1 MVQTKELGLEERIH
15 FLGYRSDVVECI
27 NSFDFLVS
35 SSIYEG
41 LALSVIETFLNS
53 KTIVATDIPGIN
65 EIVNGTNG
73 LLIPVKNPNAMAQ
86 AIDKLAGE
94 VKFRE
99 KLAKKARLDYE
110 SKYSYSS
117 FINNYKQFYT
127 KL

>member
-1 MVQTKELGLEERIH
+1 MNG
-15 FLGYRSDVVECI
+15 
-27 NSFDFLVS
+27 
-35 SSIYEG
+35 
-41 LALSVIETFLNS
+41 